1 MSRTD
6 WEELAPVRERL
17 LRGRYREA
25 LERLER
31 EPRTGEARWWRLRGW
46 ARWHLGDRGG
56 IEDALRAARMEPP
69 GSRAGWAWQDAGALL
84 FRAGD
89 WVQAG
94 EALERALD
102 HFGAAGDGEGRA
114 WALHGLGVSLLH
126 RGRTGEALERAEAAW
141 ATVRRKAL
149 RDFAGRAL
157 VLLANVHRAGGELA
171 EALFRARQA
180 LRRRLDADD
189 RVVALKTLGT
199 ALRLDGRPAEGL
211 SRLRGA
217 LRGAGGGVRRSAALV
232 EVAAALVSLERGREA
247 ERALGEA
254 LPLLEAHAPARGR
267 ALAVLAEIARRRG
280 QREGAV
286 RLLREA
292 QRTGP
297 YPLMEEAL
305 AFPELFDLAERRGL
319 RPRRTRRARGPAP
332 VRLEP
337 WGGRR
342 LLAGR
347 REVPLEGSGRAFEL
361 LVYLA
366 LEGAA
371 SWERVAHALW
381 EDAERPR
388 KLYRR
393 VQMAAARARDLLAD
407 GGAVRVRGGVLELDP
422 KREWRVVKGRGRFLE
437 GVWTE
442 WAEESRKEWPEA

>member
-1 MSRTD
+1 MPRTD

-17 LRGRYREA
+17 VRGRFREA
-25 LERLER
+25 LERLES
-31 EPRTGEARWWRLRGW
+31 EPRPGEARWWRLRGW
-46 ARWHLGDRGG
+46 ARWHLGDPGG
-56 IEDALRAARMEPP
+56 LEDARRAARMEPP
-69 GSRAGWAWQDAGALL
+69 GARAGWAWQDVGALL

-89 WVQAG
+89 WAGAG

-157 VLLANVHRAGGELA
+157 VLLANVHRASGELA
-171 EALFRARQA
+171 EALFRVRQA
-180 LRRRLDADD
+180 LRRRLDPDD

-217 LRGAGGGVRRSAALV
+217 VRTAGEGARRGAALAELAGALV
-232 EVAAALVSLERGREA
+232 LLDREAEA

-267 ALAVLAEIARRRG
+267 ALVALAEIARRRG

-292 QRTGP
+292 RESGP
-297 YPLMEEAL
+297 YPLLEEAMSWP
-305 AFPELFDLAERRGL
+305 ALFDLAARRGVRL
-319 RPRRTRRARGPAP
+319 ERTRRARSLAP
-332 VRLEP
+332 VTLEP

-342 LLAGR
+342 LLAGK

-366 LEGAA
+366 LEGPA

-381 EDAERPR
+381 SDEERSR
-388 KLYRR
+388 TLYRR
-393 VQMAAARARDLLAD
+393 VQMAAARARDLLAS
-407 GGAVRVRGGVLELDP
+407 GEAVRLSGGVLELDP
-422 KREWRVVKGRGRFLE
+422 GREWRVKRGKGRFLE

-442 WAEESRKEWPEA
+442 WAREEGKE